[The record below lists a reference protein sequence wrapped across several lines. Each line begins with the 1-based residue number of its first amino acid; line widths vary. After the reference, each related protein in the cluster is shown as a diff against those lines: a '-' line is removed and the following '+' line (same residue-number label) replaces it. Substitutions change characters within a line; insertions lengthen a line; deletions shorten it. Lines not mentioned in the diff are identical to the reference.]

1 MLVFFCA
8 GMVTPNQVAERV
20 ITFLERLN
28 SDFHFLTAYDAA
40 DIRAQAAA
48 ATERYAAGKSL
59 SVFDGVPYV
68 VKDCLDALPY
78 ETSCGTSF
86 MGKL

>member
-1 MLVFFCA
+1 MLFIA
-8 GMVTPNQVAERV
+8 GMVTPSQVAERV
-20 ITFLERLN
+20 IAFLERMN
-28 SDFHFLTAYDAA
+28 GDFHFLTAYNAA

-48 ATERYAAGKSL
+48 ATERYAAGSSL

-78 ETSCGTSF
+78 ETSCGTAF